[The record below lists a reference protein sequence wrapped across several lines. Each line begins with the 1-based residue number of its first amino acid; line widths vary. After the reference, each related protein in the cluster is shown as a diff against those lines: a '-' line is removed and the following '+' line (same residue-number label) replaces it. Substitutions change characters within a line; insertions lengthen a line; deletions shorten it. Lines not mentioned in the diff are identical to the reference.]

1 MESEHSK
8 DGSGSEADFVRLLLR
23 HENALRAFARSLLP
37 HWDAVDE
44 VLQDASIV
52 MWQKFGQ
59 LEAESGFLPWGK
71 VIVRFHCLRFHER
84 SRRREAAF
92 SQELLDLL
100 AAEAEQIDEGVHDD
114 RRRALE
120 SCLQQFA
127 APQRELLLA
136 PYLHH
141 GRISELAAFQKVS
154 ANALYK
160 KLGRLREKLRD
171 CVNNKFSPA

>member
-1 MESEHSK
+1 MESKHSK
-8 DGSGSEADFVRLLLR
+8 DSSDSEADFVRLLLR

-52 MWQKFGQ
+52 MWQKFEQ
-59 LEAESGFLPWGK
+59 LETGSGFLPWGK
-71 VIVRFHCLRFHER
+71 VIVRFHCYRYHER
-84 SRRREAAF
+84 SRRKEAAF
-92 SQELLDLL
+92 SRELLDLL
-100 AAEAEQIDEGVHDD
+100 AAEAEQIDERVHDD

-120 SCLQQFA
+120 SCLQEFA

-141 GRISELAAFQKVS
+141 GRISELAELQKVS
-154 ANALYK
+154 ANALYN
-160 KLGRLREKLRD
+160 KLGRLREKLRGCIND
-171 CVNNKFSPA
+171 KLVPA